1 MNQNLPQ
8 LVASK
13 FKIKKF
19 LSLIAAG
26 FDSFLS
32 LFLIMDAEA
41 YADTGPV
48 ILLFLSQKEKLNKL
62 FLDF

>member
-13 FKIKKF
+13 FKIKK
-19 LSLIAAG
+19 
-26 FDSFLS
+26 FLS

-62 FLDF
+62 FLDFQCFLC

>member
-1 MNQNLPQ
+1 MDFLFSSVQLHYAINL
-8 LVASK
+8 
-13 FKIKKF
+13 KK
-19 LSLIAAG
+19 
-26 FDSFLS
+26 FLS

>member
-19 LSLIAAG
+19 LSL
-26 FDSFLS
+26 
-32 LFLIMDAEA
+32 FLIMDAEA
-41 YADTGPV
+41 YANTGPV